1 MSETALTVPPAGPQP
16 LALSPGEERLLDAF
30 LAGRSPATLRAY
42 RQDLADFAA
51 FVGVPD
57 VEEALQRLL
66 ATPHGQANGVALA
79 YRADMVT
86 RQLAPATVNRRLSA
100 LRSVVQLGAML
111 GRVTW
116 RLAVENVDR
125 AAYRDTRGP
134 GRDGVRAL
142 FDAAKD
148 RGDDKGVRDQA
159 LQRLLHD
166 VDGGGRAILVGEL
179 AVGRA
184 IGWRTHGEP
193 SAALAQRSRVDRVE
207 ADGVEEPD
215 HGGLGGLVVAGDRQ
229 RAAVG
234 GARRAGKRA
243 QVLVEDVV
251 EDLDH
256 VSADKVLGE
265 QLAARGRVVVQHGDV
280 AVAGRVVVARVEHGL
295 ADQRLDGHGGVG
307 AQRHAHHDEVADG
320 GRLGGRRRAGLG
332 P

>member
-1 MSETALTVPPAGPQP
+1 MSDTALTVPPAGPQP

-142 FDAAKD
+142 IDQAKD

-159 LQRLLHD
+159 VLRLLHD
-166 VDGGGRAILVGEL
+166 VGLRRGEVVGLDLAHVDVAASVVWILGKGRTEREPITLPAPTRLALEAWVARRGTTPGPLFVALDRAHAGQRMSGE
-179 AVGRA
+179 AVR
-184 IGWRTHGEP
+184 
-193 SAALAQRSRVDRVE
+193 
-207 ADGVEEPD
+207 
-215 HGGLGGLVVAGDRQ
+215 LVVRDLGAAAGIKARPHGL
-229 RAAVG
+229 RHTAITEVLERSG
-234 GARRAGKRA
+234 GDVRSAQKFSRHRDVRTLEIYDDARRDIAGEMAKLIA
-243 QVLVEDVV
+243 E
-251 EDLDH
+251 E
-256 VSADKVLGE
+256 
-265 QLAARGRVVVQHGDV
+265 
-280 AVAGRVVVARVEHGL
+280 
-295 ADQRLDGHGGVG
+295 
-307 AQRHAHHDEVADG
+307 
-320 GRLGGRRRAGLG
+320 
-332 P
+332 